1 MFRNIMILFSVT
13 ILFTACAG
21 KKVLRYQDDQGN
33 ARAVTGGDF
42 NYFADAA
49 TFRPC
54 GEGKVYPV
62 SHDGA
67 YLELERKYLKLKE
80 GGQWL
85 YVEVLGHFEKQ
96 KNAEG
101 KVVQTFIIEKVIKTD
116 ETRVCGNEF

>member
-1 MFRNIMILFSVT
+1 MILISVT

-85 YVEVLGHFEKQ
+85 YVEVLGQFEKQ